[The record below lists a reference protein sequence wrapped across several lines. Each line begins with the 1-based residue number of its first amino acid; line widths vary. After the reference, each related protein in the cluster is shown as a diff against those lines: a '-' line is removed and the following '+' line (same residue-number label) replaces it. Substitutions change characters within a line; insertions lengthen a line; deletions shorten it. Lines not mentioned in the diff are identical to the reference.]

1 MQSLVLPPASFVAPD
16 FGRLQYFGPER
27 FPLNQSRTAN
37 ARRST
42 PRDLPPPSSMSR
54 PAPAEDPLETLR
66 NVRRPVYPELPQPM
80 STAAVT
86 TAGGTVASTSIST
99 SGSIISPVSPV
110 SAIGHGSALH
120 RLGTAPGDE
129 TLRQSLAYSEPF
141 PSARL
146 PQSLTVQPSSQS
158 STATYPQPAFG
169 ASAAGTASRTL
180 PQKTTR
186 RTKAHVASACVNCK
200 KKHLGCD
207 PARPCRRCVLSN
219 KESTCIDVTHKK
231 RGRPPLKA
239 EEGSVRTYA
248 TQMDTRGGLGDPGAH
263 ARRSMHRSTS
273 SRELRPMTD
282 LHMHTSQAGPMG
294 VRLAP
299 GQPQRWPVVY
309 PHGID
314 PALTQRTMGH
324 RRFSSSGSAQSLT
337 AVSPTAY
344 VPMPAGYNPALAAG
358 RMPAG
363 VGVGRS
369 IPTYQGEGLHHPV
382 PSPPQYHHQPYGVP
396 ISPYLEGTRAV
407 NRMPMSESAVAVPR
421 DPRESMSMAESPV
434 RLPPIYPSP
443 VSNPQPRPSDPYATW
458 SPSQQHQP
466 PPQMQHPS
474 MQQHQAGY
482 IEPISPST
490 QMRQTA
496 PEMSYMS
503 QLGGSSPS
511 EGLGQLQQLP
521 TSRAHDERRG
531 SDSDDGDST
540 RPAKR
545 RKMALNDMVND

>member
-16 FGRLQYFGPER
+16 FGRLQYFGSER
-27 FPLNQSRTAN
+27 LPLNQSRTAN

-54 PAPAEDPLETLR
+54 PAPVEDPLDTLR
-66 NVRRPVYPELPQPM
+66 NVRRPVYPELPQPV
-80 STAAVT
+80 TTVAVT
-86 TAGGTVASTSIST
+86 TAGGTVPSTSISA
-99 SGSIISPVSPV
+99 SGSIISPISPDLT
-110 SAIGHGSALH
+110 IGHGSALH
-120 RLGTAPGDE
+120 RIGTGPGDD
-129 TLRQSLAYSEPF
+129 TSRQPLTYNEAF

-146 PQSLTVQPSSQS
+146 PQSLTVQPSSQP
-158 STATYPQPAFG
+158 STATYPQSTFG
-169 ASAAGTASRTL
+169 ASTAGPASRTL

-248 TQMDTRGGLGDPGAH
+248 TQMDTRGGLGDQGVH
-263 ARRSMHRSTS
+263 ARRSMHRATP

-282 LHMHTSQAGPMG
+282 LHMHSSQAGPMG

-299 GQPQRWPVVY
+299 GQPQRWPIVY

-314 PALTQRTMGH
+314 PALTTQRTMGH

-344 VPMPAGYNPALAAG
+344 APMPAGYNPALAAG
-358 RMPAG
+358 RMPT
-363 VGVGRS
+363 VVGRP
-369 IPTYQGEGLHHPV
+369 IPTYPGQGLHHV
-382 PSPPQYHHQPYGVP
+382 PSPPQYHQPYGVP
-396 ISPYLEGTRAV
+396 VSPYPEGPRAAV
-407 NRMPMSESAVAVPR
+407 SRMPMSESAAAPR

-443 VSNPQPRPSDPYATW
+443 VSNPQPRPSDPYSTW

-466 PPQMQHPS
+466 PPQMQDPR
-474 MQQHQAGY
+474 QQQQQQQQAGY
-482 IEPISPST
+482 MEPISPST

-496 PEMSYMS
+496 PEMSYLS

-511 EGLGQLQQLP
+511 EGQPQQLP
-521 TSRAHDERRG
+521 TTRTHDERRG
-531 SDSDDGDST
+531 SDTDDGDSS

-545 RKMALNDMVND
+545 RKMALDDMVND

>member
-1 MQSLVLPPASFVAPD
+1 MQSLILPPASFVAPD

-27 FPLNQSRTAN
+27 LPLNQPRTAN

-54 PAPAEDPLETLR
+54 PSPVEDPLETLR
-66 NVRRPVYPELPQPM
+66 NVRRPVYPELPQPVT
-80 STAAVT
+80 TAAVT
-86 TAGGTVASTSIST
+86 TAGGTVTSTSIST
-99 SGSIISPVSPV
+99 PGSILSPVSPD

-120 RLGTAPGDE
+120 HLGTAPGDE
-129 TLRQSLAYSEPF
+129 TLRQPLAYSEPF

-146 PQSLTVQPSSQS
+146 PQSLTAQPSSQS
-158 STATYPQPAFG
+158 LTATYPQPTFG
-169 ASAAGTASRTL
+169 ASAAGPASRTL

-248 TQMDTRGGLGDPGAH
+248 TQMDTRGGLGDQGAQT
-263 ARRSMHRSTS
+263 RRSMHRATS

-282 LHMHTSQAGPMG
+282 LHMHSSQAGPMG
-294 VRLAP
+294 VRLTP
-299 GQPQRWPVVY
+299 GQPQRWPIVY
-309 PHGID
+309 SNGID
-314 PALTQRTMGH
+314 PALTTQRAMGH
-324 RRFSSSGSAQSLT
+324 RRFSSSGSAQSMT
-337 AVSPTAY
+337 AVSPPGY
-344 VPMPAGYNPALAAG
+344 VPMAAGYNPALAAG

-363 VGVGRS
+363 VGVGRP
-369 IPTYQGEGLHHPV
+369 IPTYPGQGLPHV
-382 PSPPQYHHQPYGVP
+382 PSPPQYHQPYGVP
-396 ISPYLEGTRAV
+396 ISPYPEGTRAV
-407 NRMPMSESAVAVPR
+407 NRIPMGESAVPVPR

-443 VSNPQPRPSDPYATW
+443 VSNPQPRLNDPYSTW

-466 PPQMQHPS
+466 PSQMQDPR
-474 MQQHQAGY
+474 QQQQQQSGY
-482 IEPISPST
+482 VEPTSPSN
-490 QMRQTA
+490 QMRQIA
-496 PEMSYMS
+496 PEMSYLS

-511 EGLGQLQQLP
+511 EGHPQQLP
-521 TSRAHDERRG
+521 GTRTHDERRG
-531 SDSDDGDST
+531 SDTEDGDSS